1 MNKIYETLEICLNEI
16 NQGSDIDTV
25 LFQYPELAEDLR
37 PLLELALKAK
47 AKSGP
52 DPSQEIVKRNR
63 AKVLQHAAELREEK
77 ASSIL
82 QRIWSV
88 PLRRAFVT
96 FTVVLLL
103 FASGT
108 NLVRASSNT
117 LPGDGLYPVKRSWE
131 DLTLFFTFD
140 TDEREALELEY
151 ENERWE
157 ELNELFSEG
166 RSAEVEFAGYVT
178 RLSGEEWR
186 ISGVT
191 VFISSQT
198 RLPTQP
204 VNIGAG
210 VRVRGQIQT
219 GMSVMA
225 EQIEILPAGS
235 KLPEVED
242 DELESDDEEHEG
254 SNQPADGNSGTGS
267 GSEAGAATFAI
278 PTPKFNPDKETVEG
292 VVTSI
297 ENKFIVVNAILM
309 DVHYAET
316 KGIPYIG
323 ASVKAVGYYNIDGIF
338 VVTKIEFESGSFD
351 NNDNSSNNSAGDNKN
366 NSNEDDDGNDNDNH
380 NSNDVD
386 ND

>member
-1 MNKIYETLEICLNEI
+1 MNKIYEVLEFCLNEI
-16 NQGSDIDTV
+16 EQGSDIDTV
-25 LFQYPELAEDLR
+25 LFQYPELAEELR

-47 AKSGP
+47 AKFGS
-52 DPSQEIVKRNR
+52 DPSPEIVKRNR

-82 QRIWSV
+82 WRIWSV

-117 LPGDGLYPVKRSWE
+117 LPGDGLYPVKRNWE

-254 SNQPADGNSGTGS
+254 SNQPAEKLILKQLHLNHHGLAGRRCRRKAGNEKRSR
-267 GSEAGAATFAI
+267 
-278 PTPKFNPDKETVEG
+278 
-292 VVTSI
+292 
-297 ENKFIVVNAILM
+297 
-309 DVHYAET
+309 
-316 KGIPYIG
+316 
-323 ASVKAVGYYNIDGIF
+323 
-338 VVTKIEFESGSFD
+338 
-351 NNDNSSNNSAGDNKN
+351 
-366 NSNEDDDGNDNDNH
+366 
-380 NSNDVD
+380 
-386 ND
+386 